1 MLETS
6 WADGLQNGA
15 RRDAVH
21 ALRPDRIRAML
32 IRPRRLAVVVLAIFC
47 SSRLAHSGESDAAR
61 GTAILQ
67 QTRTITEAEFNQS
80 LRQSGSLTVHA
91 ASKTFEGTYTHAS
104 DGALSRD
111 EVVLPGYTEVRVR
124 TGTQEKVQRP
134 GDHDPLAI
142 YAAFDAVRPIN
153 WLQLLPDERIKK
165 EKNEKVG
172 KLPAS
177 CIEIESKHSYRTVC
191 VYGDGT
197 LAALRS
203 GTGWDYEYSDY
214 SIVDKTPLPGIIRAS
229 QNNNPIFELR
239 MNAAQAL
246 APGTNVP
253 DDVMQPTLTLGWCKG
268 MSRAVEDK
276 KMPPHYPEGAKQ
288 TQTQGTVDLYGIVA
302 ADGHIMN
309 LVTVRSAGA
318 DLDRSSLD
326 AVSKWLYHPA
336 MCGTNPVSSE
346 TVISIHYSLSH

>member
-1 MLETS
+1 MQ
-6 WADGLQNGA
+6 W
-15 RRDAVH
+15 RDVVH
-21 ALRPDRIRAML
+21 ALQPYRICSML
-32 IRPRRLAVVVLAIFC
+32 IQSRRRAVVVLIMFW
-47 SSRLAHSGESDAAR
+47 SSILAHSRESDAAH
-61 GTAILQ
+61 GAAILQ

-80 LRQSGSLTVHA
+80 LRQSGKLTVLA
-91 ASKTFEGTYTHAS
+91 ASKNAEGAYTHAS

-124 TGTQEKVQRP
+124 SGTHEKVQRP
-134 GDHDPLAI
+134 GDYDPLAI
-142 YAAFDAVRPIN
+142 YAAFDAARPLI
-153 WLQLLPDERIKK
+153 WLQLLPDERITK
-165 EKNEKVG
+165 EKSEKVR

-177 CIEIESKHSYRTVC
+177 CVEIEGKHSRRTVC

-203 GTGWDYEYSDY
+203 GTGWNYEYSGY
-214 SIVDKTPLPGIIRAS
+214 SVFDKAQLPGIIRAS
-229 QNNNPIFELR
+229 ENDNPIFELR

-246 APGTNVP
+246 APGTNVR
-253 DDVMQPTLTLGWCKG
+253 DDVRQPTLTLGWCKG
-268 MSRAVEDK
+268 MSGAVEDK

-288 TQTQGTVDLYGIVA
+288 TQTQGTVDLYAIIA
-302 ADGHIMN
+302 ADGHMMN

-318 DLDRSSLD
+318 DLDKASLD

-346 TVISIHYSLSH
+346 TVVSIHYSLSH

>member
-1 MLETS
+1 MTGLLAASHWVYPWASRQPRRNRREKLHKMRLRFHPLRAGAEKSRNERGSRRLVLETS

-32 IRPRRLAVVVLAIFC
+32 IRPHRLAVVVLAIFC

-61 GTAILQ
+61 GAAILQ

-111 EVVLPGYTEVRVR
+111 EVVLPAYTEVRVR

-165 EKNEKVG
+165 KTR
-172 KLPAS
+172 KLENCQRAVS
-177 CIEIESKHSYRTVC
+177 RSRANTRTVPC
-191 VYGDGT
+191 
-197 LAALRS
+197 
-203 GTGWDYEYSDY
+203 
-214 SIVDKTPLPGIIRAS
+214 AS
-229 QNNNPIFELR
+229 
-239 MNAAQAL
+239 
-246 APGTNVP
+246 T
-253 DDVMQPTLTLGWCKG
+253 
-268 MSRAVEDK
+268 
-276 KMPPHYPEGAKQ
+276 
-288 TQTQGTVDLYGIVA
+288 
-302 ADGHIMN
+302 
-309 LVTVRSAGA
+309 
-318 DLDRSSLD
+318 
-326 AVSKWLYHPA
+326 A
-336 MCGTNPVSSE
+336 MA
-346 TVISIHYSLSH
+346 H